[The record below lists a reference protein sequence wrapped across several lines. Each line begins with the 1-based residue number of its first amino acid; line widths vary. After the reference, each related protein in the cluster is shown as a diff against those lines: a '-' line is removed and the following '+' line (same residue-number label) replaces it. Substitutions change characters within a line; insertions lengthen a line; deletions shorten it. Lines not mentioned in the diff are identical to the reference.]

1 MADSEAITWEGAARD
16 AARDDYRMEGTNGG
30 GSPPP
35 RRDRSRSASP
45 PRRNDEDRGRG
56 VDRGPDGGTNPG
68 NNLHVSMV
76 SNRAT
81 DADLEDLFGKY
92 GKIQRAQIVRDPH
105 TRDSRGFAFVTY
117 DRNEDA
123 EAAVQALNGYELLG
137 RNLRVEKA
145 RRARARTPTPGKYF
159 GPPKRDE
166 PLPPRGGGGR
176 GDYDRGGG
184 SSYGGRGPPPRGGY
198 DDYRRPPS
206 PPRGGRYDDRYGPPP
221 GRGGGYRDHSPP
233 RGGGR
238 YDDGPRGGGRYDDGP
253 PPSRGRADPE
263 ETSNPTPFSSA
274 STSSWT
280 ATDAES
286 SSTPTPT
293 SSSLL
298 QAIEDIHFDQVT
310 PPEQRRSTSQSVPR
324 PVGSYR
330 GRRAKPAERP
340 QSVFYVPNTDQL
352 AFIHESPSSGQSL
365 ALAEEEF
372 TPTAAPASTSRH
384 SRAPSSSTRSPFRP
398 VFQPLG
404 VDRRGRYKYSTAD
417 LELAALAD
425 AFTSF
430 EAQHPIFSVD
440 MDESQRVLAE
450 ARNVIKVQLVQ
461 MKRCLDSDQL
471 MDALKAAS
479 LMLSELRTSALTPK
493 SYYELYMAAFDA
505 LRHLSIY
512 LYDAHTSGRHHL
524 ADLYELV
531 QYAGNIVPRLYL
543 MITVGSVYMSIP
555 DAPIKEIMKDLME
568 MGRGVQHPTRGL
580 FLRHYLSGATRDYLP
595 VGQGTGPGGNLQD
608 SIGFVLTNFIEMN
621 KLWVRLQHQGHSRD
635 REKRELERKELRIL
649 VGTNLVRLSQLEGVD
664 LEMYRR
670 TILPSILEQVVNCKD
685 VIAQEYLMEVVIQV
699 FPDEFH
705 LRNLG
710 PFLSACAQLHPKVNI
725 KQIVIALIDRL
736 AAYAAREAENDSA
749 EEIKRQEEEA
759 ARQLAEKTR
768 QMRMTGQ
775 SAGPGAVW
783 DQVKAEGDPTAVVP
797 DDDVAAQKLSQDQ
810 ASTSVP
816 TPAPAPSSES
826 STSGIAAPV
835 LEPSGFETDPNS
847 AAAPSIATHS
857 STVEPAYNAVPDGMD
872 DGDAWG
878 GGDSSAADSDTGGWG
893 SSTRPSTDATTVVE
907 EEGTGGQ
914 EMRSDAI
921 PKRPNGEEVTNGDDV
936 KAPEQNG
943 SSPTENGG
951 DAGATPEAAPA
962 AADAQAVERQ
972 IVTPPAP
979 TQPVRK
985 FRGIPENLRLF
996 EVFWEQIVQLIR
1008 ARPDLSIQDITALLV
1023 SLTNL
1028 SLSCYPHQLDY
1039 VDQLLGFAREKMTEF
1054 EQSPDLHSQTTATNL
1069 NSLLLSP
1076 IQSYRT
1082 VLTLLALPNYTIL
1095 LNAQSFSTRKSI
1107 AQAVVTSVLKN
1118 ETVMSTPEDVDGVLE
1133 LCSTLVRDQKD
1144 AGMSMSH
1151 HPYGPGAYDARG
1163 GGPYG
1168 NPYHQYGGGQEGRYG
1183 IASAYGSGGGHRGG
1197 RGMMGGANGAYD
1209 LEEIAEEQG
1218 LIARMVHL
1226 FRSDDLETQFS
1237 LLQTAR
1243 KHFMEGS
1250 DRIRYTLPPLVF
1262 AAVKLARRY
1271 KLREVAEDDWS
1282 NKMMTLYKFVHQ
1294 VISVL
1299 YNKIESSDLCLRL
1312 FLLTAQ
1318 SADETG
1324 FEELAYEFYVQSF
1337 TIYEESI
1344 SESRAQLHAIS
1355 LIIATLQTA
1364 RAFGPDNYDTL
1375 ITKAALHG
1383 AKLLKKPHQASAVM
1397 LASHLW
1403 WQTDISGR
1411 EAPKDKPLLRDGKRV
1426 LECLQKALRIANS
1439 CIDERSTVEIF
1450 CSALDQYLY
1459 YFERQVEAVTPKYI
1473 NSLVELISNGLETLA
1488 SGDLHPSAAGP
1499 QGLIES
1505 VGGSVEACRSHFRS
1519 QLLYIRNRKEA
1530 ALRQVEREAAQAESA
1545 ASTAGEG
1552 ANGGKPGGETKV
1564 KAGADWTAVQI
1575 AAALGKM
1582 RL

>member
-1 MADSEAITWEGAARD
+1 MNEQLRLDTFHL
-16 AARDDYRMEGTNGG
+16 TL
-30 GSPPP
+30 
-35 RRDRSRSASP
+35 
-45 PRRNDEDRGRG
+45 
-56 VDRGPDGGTNPG
+56 VT
-68 NNLHVSMV
+68 
-76 SNRAT
+76 
-81 DADLEDLFGKY
+81 
-92 GKIQRAQIVRDPH
+92 
-105 TRDSRGFAFVTY
+105 SRGSHCVL
-117 DRNEDA
+117 DRLASLPTISDSTA
-123 EAAVQALNGYELLG
+123 QSELL
-137 RNLRVEKA
+137 
-145 RRARARTPTPGKYF
+145 
-159 GPPKRDE
+159 
-166 PLPPRGGGGR
+166 
-176 GDYDRGGG
+176 
-184 SSYGGRGPPPRGGY
+184 
-198 DDYRRPPS
+198 
-206 PPRGGRYDDRYGPPP
+206 
-221 GRGGGYRDHSPP
+221 
-233 RGGGR
+233 
-238 YDDGPRGGGRYDDGP
+238 
-253 PPSRGRADPE
+253 
-263 ETSNPTPFSSA
+263 FSS
-274 STSSWT
+274 SSLRNPQP
-280 ATDAES
+280 S
-286 SSTPTPT
+286 SSTVALTESRASLVAEEYNSSTAWSDTPV
-293 SSSLL
+293 S
-298 QAIEDIHFDQVT
+298 E
-310 PPEQRRSTSQSVPR
+310 PSTSPLERRRRPLPTNSATAR

-330 GRRAKPAERP
+330 GRRAQPEERP
-340 QSVFYVPNTDQL
+340 QSVLFVPNTDQL
-352 AFIHESPSSGQSL
+352 ALLQEQPGPDPTL
-365 ALAEEEF
+365 ALAEAQNP
-372 TPTAAPASTSRH
+372 TSSQHVSQHKRGQSTTKSTATAAAATSR
-384 SRAPSSSTRSPFRP
+384 PLPSPFRP
-398 VFQPLG
+398 VFEPIG
-404 VDRRGRYKYSTAD
+404 VNAYGEYQYRAAD

-425 AFTSF
+425 AFASF
-430 EAQHPIFSVD
+430 EAQHPLLSAT
-440 MDESQRVLAE
+440 MDDSQRVLAE
-450 ARNVIKVQLVQ
+450 ARSVIKVQLTQ
-461 MKRCLDSDQL
+461 MKRCLDGDQL

-595 VGQGTGPGGNLQD
+595 IGQGTGPGGNLQD

-664 LEMYRR
+664 LDMYRR
-670 TILPSILEQVVNCKD
+670 NILPSILEQVVNCKD

-705 LRNLG
+705 LRTLG

-725 KQIVIALIDRL
+725 KNIVIALIDRL

-749 EEIKRQEEEA
+749 EEIRQQEEEA

-768 QMRMTGQ
+768 QMRLTGQ

-783 DQVKAEGDPTAVVP
+783 DEVTAEGDPKAAGAA
-797 DDDVAAQKLSQDQ
+797 DDVAEQKLANVQ
-810 ASTSVP
+810 ARAVP
-816 TPAPAPSSES
+816 AYSATEAEDEVSSGPPPPA
-826 STSGIAAPV
+826 
-835 LEPSGFETDPNS
+835 LEPSGFEADPDS

-857 STVEPAYNAVPDGMD
+857 STIEPAFNAIPEGMD
-872 DGDAWG
+872 DGEAWG
-878 GGDSSAADSDTGGWG
+878 GGASSTTDSDTAGWG
-893 SSTRPSTDATTVVE
+893 SSTRPSTDGSTLVE
-907 EEGTGGQ
+907 SEEGTGGQ
-914 EMRSDAI
+914 EMRTDAI
-921 PKRPNGEEVTNGDDV
+921 PRRPEGEPNTTNGQSAD
-936 KAPEQNG
+936 APPQQQQKQKD
-943 SSPTENGG
+943 T
-951 DAGATPEAAPA
+951 GAVAPPAPGAEGNASAPA
-962 AADAQAVERQ
+962 AVEKDAQGAERQ
-972 IVTPPAP
+972 IVSQPPPAADA
-979 TQPVRK
+979 PVK
-985 FRGIPENLRLF
+985 KYRGIPENVRLF
-996 EVFWEQIVQLIR
+996 EVFWEQIVMLIR

-1039 VDQLLGFAREKMTEF
+1039 VDQLLGFAHQKMVEF
-1054 EQSPDLHSQTTATNL
+1054 EQSPDLHSSSTASNL

-1076 IQSYRT
+1076 IQNYTT
-1082 VLTLLALPNYTIL
+1082 VLTLLALPNYTLL
-1095 LNAQSFSTRKSI
+1095 LNAQPHTTRKSI
-1107 AQAVVTSVLKN
+1107 AQAVVNSVLKN
-1118 ETVMSTPEDVDGVLE
+1118 ETVMGTPEDVDGVLE
-1133 LCSTLVRDQKD
+1133 LCSTLVKDQKD
-1144 AGMSMSH
+1144 AGSSGLGH
-1151 HPYGPGAYDARG
+1151 YSNLGPGSYEQRGMMGGG

-1168 NPYHQYGGGQEGRYG
+1168 GGGHYGYGHEGRFGGQYGGP
-1183 IASAYGSGGGHRGG
+1183 RGG
-1197 RGMMGGANGAYD
+1197 RGGAGYGGGVNGSYD
-1209 LEEIAEEQG
+1209 LEEVAVEQG

-1226 FRSDDLETQFS
+1226 FRSPDLETQFS

-1243 KHFMEGS
+1243 KHFMEGG

-1262 AAVKLARRY
+1262 AAAKLARRY
-1271 KLREVAEDDWS
+1271 KIREIAEDEWS
-1282 NKMMTLYKFVHQ
+1282 SKMLTLYKFVHQ

-1312 FLLTAQ
+1312 FLLAAQ

-1403 WQTDISGR
+1403 WQTDVPGR
-1411 EAPKDKPLLRDGKRV
+1411 ESAKDKPLLRDGKRV

-1488 SGDLHPSAAGP
+1488 QGDLHPSSAGP
-1499 QGLIES
+1499 HGLIEG
-1505 VGGSVEACRSHFRS
+1505 VGGSVDACRLHFRS
-1519 QLLYIRNRKEA
+1519 QLIYIRNRKEA
-1530 ALRQVEREAAQAESA
+1530 ALRQVEREAEL
-1545 ASTAGEG
+1545 ASSGGAGKDGGG
-1552 ANGGKPGGETKV
+1552 ASKK
-1564 KAGADWTAVQI
+1564 GADWTAVQI